1 MNIRHNNTP
10 VRSLNAVLLLLF
22 SVIFS
27 VSAFGVTPQEALDKL
42 LSSPSIKKD
51 NMGIMVYDLD
61 KNKMV
66 VSHNVNASLIP
77 ASVMKAVTN
86 ATLKRVINNTNK
98 RLSTKVYANGKIT
111 GDVLDGNI
119 LIVCSGDPTINSTKG
134 PESPDFVKEVV
145 NGLKKHGIKKITGRV
160 VFDEKVFPGPVVPPS
175 WAAGDLSTYYGT
187 GLHGFN
193 FESNATGK
201 SAVKDPASVFK
212 TKLNKALQNEGIVIE
227 GAVVEP
233 GNAKKMI
240 AEHRSAILED
250 IMRSCM
256 VRSDNLYAEALQRYA
271 AIESG
276 KDGSNATAASVV
288 TEYWKNKKAPMTGVN
303 IVDGSGLSRQNRLT
317 PNFLGDVLKKMEND
331 AVFVSLFPLVG
342 EEGTVRAF
350 LKDTRLQG
358 YMALKTGSMNGVQCY
373 AGYALDDDY
382 VPTHVVVVMVNNLQN
397 RDNFKK
403 ALANFFLEI
412 F

>member
-1 MNIRHNNTP
+1 MNKIYKEQSARYI
-10 VRSLNAVLLLLF
+10 SFCLILLF
-22 SVIFS
+22 SIVAS
-27 VSAFGVTPQEALDKL
+27 LGSWAATPQEALDKL
-42 LSSPSIKKD
+42 LASPSIKRD
-51 NMGIMVYDLD
+51 NMGLMVFDLEND
-61 KNKMV
+61 KMV
-66 VSHNVNASLIP
+66 VSHNLNTSLIP

-86 ATLKRVINNTNK
+86 ATLKRAVKSTNK
-98 RLSTKVYANGKIT
+98 RLSTKVYANGKIS
-111 GDVLDGNI
+111 GDVLDGNL
-119 LIVCSGDPTINSTKG
+119 LIVCSGDPTINSSNG
-134 PESPDFVKEVV
+134 PESADFVKEIVT
-145 NGLKKHGIKKITGRV
+145 GLNKVGIKKITGKV
-160 VFDEKVFPGPVVPPS
+160 VFDESIFPGPVVPPS

-201 SAVKDPASVFK
+201 KAVNNPSEVFK
-212 TKLNKALQNEGIVIE
+212 SKLRKALQNEGIVME
-227 GAVVEP
+227 ENTVEP
-233 GNAKKMI
+233 AGGKKMI

-276 KDGSNATAASVV
+276 KKGSNAEAAEVV
-288 TEYWKNKKAPMTGVN
+288 TNYWKNKNAPMAGVN

-317 PNFLGDVLKKMEND
+317 PNFLGDVLKKMEED
-331 AVFVSLFPLVG
+331 AIFVSLFPLVG
-342 EEGTVRAF
+342 EEGTVRNF